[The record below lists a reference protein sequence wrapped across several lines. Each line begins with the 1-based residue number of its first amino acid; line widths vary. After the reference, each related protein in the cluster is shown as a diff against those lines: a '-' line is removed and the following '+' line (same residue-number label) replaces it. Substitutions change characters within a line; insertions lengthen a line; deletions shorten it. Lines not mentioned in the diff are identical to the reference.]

1 MIWKKAELQ
10 GLTTIDSSIMLV
22 QQFLAQEFFRSKSKG
37 KLGCHNFLDVK
48 TLFIKTSFSFRPPQ
62 NLILRFQK
70 E

>member
-37 KLGCHNFLDVK
+37 KLGVLLLGLSQFLRCK
-48 TLFIKTSFSFRPPQ
+48 
-62 NLILRFQK
+62 NLIYKNFF
-70 E
+70 